1 MNGDE
6 NTVNISQAVDA
17 AFSAA
22 TVSPT
27 PVVPSTLKWATPEA
41 YKVATGKRFRLT
53 NEEITKHGKDEA
65 GRQAAFE
72 ARQLA
77 GLL

>member
-17 AFSAA
+17 AFSSA
-22 TVSPT
+22 TTIPA
-27 PVVPSTLKWATPEA
+27 PVVTTTLKWATPEV
-41 YKVATGKRFRLT
+41 YKESTGKRFRMT
-53 NEEITKHGKDEA
+53 NEEQQKHGKTEA